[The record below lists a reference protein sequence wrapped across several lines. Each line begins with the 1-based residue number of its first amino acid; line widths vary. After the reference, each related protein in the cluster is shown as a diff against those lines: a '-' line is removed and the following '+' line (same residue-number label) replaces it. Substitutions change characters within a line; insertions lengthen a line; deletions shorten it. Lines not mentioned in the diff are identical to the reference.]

1 MSLGATCPSL
11 DDHPLVGSSGSSE
24 AARTLDSVDGPAGWP
39 GSLRLP
45 AVGLA
50 ACSVFFRE
58 AVQGSG
64 CRERLSNMVAANYGV
79 PVDAVEDVLVDAM
92 LTAVGGWYMKPP
104 KGWDSEVE
112 ELRQGV

>member
-11 DDHPLVGSSGSSE
+11 HDHPLVGSSGSSE
-24 AARTLDSVDGPAGWP
+24 AARTLDSVDGPAG
-39 GSLRLP
+39 SLRLA

-64 CRERLSNMVAANYGV
+64 CRERLSNMVAANFGV
-79 PVDAVEDVLVDAM
+79 PVDVVEDVLVDAM